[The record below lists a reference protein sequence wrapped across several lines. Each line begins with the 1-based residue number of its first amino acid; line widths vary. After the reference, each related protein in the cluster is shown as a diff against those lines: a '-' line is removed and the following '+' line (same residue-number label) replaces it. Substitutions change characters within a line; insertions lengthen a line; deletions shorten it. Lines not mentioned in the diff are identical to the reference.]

1 MLKRNTKYYT
11 GIGRMWDVGTE
22 PTPDLDWWG
31 PGDDREAADEM
42 KFKEL

>member
-1 MLKRNTKYYT
+1 
-11 GIGRMWDVGTE
+11 MWDVGTE